1 MKIRL
6 ERDVLAEAVQWAAR
20 SLPVRPSVPILAGL
34 LVRADADGVTFSSFD
49 YETSAKISV
58 KAEVSDEG
66 QALVSG
72 RLLADISRSLPA
84 RPVEIT
90 ADDTRVELVCGSARF
105 TLQTLPVADYPAL
118 PSMPEST
125 GTVPSDVFAQAVAQ
139 VVVAAG
145 RDELLPVFTGVR
157 VEIEGDTISL
167 LATDRYRM
175 ALKELTWNPTATQVS
190 ATALVPAKVLNDTAR
205 SMTAGEE
212 VTLSLASGATGD
224 GIIGF
229 EGHGAAGERQTTT
242 RLLDGEFPKV
252 RHIMNTAPTMNV
264 RVSTAEAIAAAKR
277 VALVAERNTS
287 LRMLVGDGVV
297 TLEAATGDQAQG
309 SEAIEATIDQPGGGE
324 PAVTA
329 AGFNPSYL
337 LDALG
342 AFDTPYVNFGFT
354 APSKP
359 CQLTGLPSLD
369 ARAADRLPPR
379 DHAHAPAASWAV
391 ARARSGPEL
400 RSSSSLANEK
410 RVRSLVVQT
419 GRLPCRRSRPRN
431 SVASPLGA
439 NGSVRLTTIAG
450 NHRRSGACHAAG
462 NGRAGSD
469 GRQHRAASDAQR
481 TRVRGLR
488 RQPRVGQAA
497 RG

>member
-20 SLPVRPSVPILAGL
+20 SLPLRPSVPILAGL
-34 LVRADADGVTFSSFD
+34 LVRADAEGVTFSSFD
-49 YETSAKISV
+49 YETSAQIHV
-58 KAEVSDEG
+58 TAAVADEG

-72 RLLADISRSLPA
+72 RLLADISRSLPPK
-84 RPVEIT
+84 PVDIT
-90 ADDTRVELVCGSARF
+90 SDDTKVELICGSARF
-105 TLQTLPVADYPAL
+105 TLQTLPVADYPSL
-118 PSMPEST
+118 PAMPQAT
-125 GTVPSDVFAQAVAQ
+125 GTVPSAAFAQAVGQ

-157 VEIEGDTISL
+157 VEIDDDTISL

-175 ALKELTWNPTATQVS
+175 ALKELTWNPSKPQSS
-190 ATALVPAKVLNDTAR
+190 ATALVPARVLSETSR

-212 VTLSLASGATGD
+212 IMLSLSDGGAGD

-229 EGHGAAGERQTTT
+229 EGHGPAGLRQTTT

-252 RHIMNTAPTMNV
+252 RHIMDTAALMNV
-264 RVSTAEAIAAAKR
+264 RVSAAEAIAAAKR

-287 LRMLVGDGVV
+287 LRMLMGDGFV
-297 TLEAATGDQAQG
+297 TLEAATGDQAQA
-309 SEAIEATIDQPGGGE
+309 SESIEAMIDQPGGGD

-359 CQLTGLPSLD
+359 CQLTGLATLD
-369 ARAADRLPPR
+369 GNPLTDYRHVIMLMRLP
-379 DHAHAPAASWAV
+379 
-391 ARARSGPEL
+391 
-400 RSSSSLANEK
+400 
-410 RVRSLVVQT
+410 T
-419 GRLPCRRSRPRN
+419 
-431 SVASPLGA
+431 
-439 NGSVRLTTIAG
+439 
-450 NHRRSGACHAAG
+450 
-462 NGRAGSD
+462 
-469 GRQHRAASDAQR
+469 
-481 TRVRGLR
+481 
-488 RQPRVGQAA
+488 
-497 RG
+497 

>member
-34 LVRADADGVTFSSFD
+34 LIRADADGVTFSSFD
-49 YETSAKISV
+49 YETSAKITV
-58 KAEVSDEG
+58 QGTVSDDG

-72 RLLADISRSLPA
+72 RLLADIARSLPA
-84 RPVEIT
+84 KPVDIT
-90 ADDTRVELVCGSARF
+90 ADDVRVELVCGSARF
-105 TLQTLPVADYPAL
+105 TLQTLPVSDYPSL
-118 PSMPEST
+118 PSMPAAT
-125 GTVPSDVFAQAVAQ
+125 GTVPSDAFAQAVAQ

-175 ALKELTWNPTATQVS
+175 ALKELTWNPSSTQIS
-190 ATALVPAKVLNDTAR
+190 ATALVPARVLNDTAR

-212 VTLSLASGATGD
+212 VTLSLASAGTGE

-252 RHIMNTAPTMNV
+252 RHIMNTAALMNV
-264 RVSTAEAIAAAKR
+264 RVNTAELIAAARR

-287 LRMLVGDGVV
+287 LRMLVGDQMI
-297 TLEAATGDQAQG
+297 TLEAATGDQAQA
-309 SEAIEATIDQPGGGE
+309 SEAIEANVDQSGGDE
-324 PAVTA
+324 LAVTA

-337 LDALG
+337 QDALG
-342 AFDTPYVNFGFT
+342 VFDTPYVNFGFT

-359 CQLTGLPSLD
+359 CQLTGLPDLD
-369 ARAADRLPPR
+369 SDPLTDYRHVIMLMRLP
-379 DHAHAPAASWAV
+379 S
-391 ARARSGPEL
+391 
-400 RSSSSLANEK
+400 
-410 RVRSLVVQT
+410 
-419 GRLPCRRSRPRN
+419 
-431 SVASPLGA
+431 
-439 NGSVRLTTIAG
+439 
-450 NHRRSGACHAAG
+450 
-462 NGRAGSD
+462 
-469 GRQHRAASDAQR
+469 
-481 TRVRGLR
+481 
-488 RQPRVGQAA
+488 
-497 RG
+497 